1 LPALSSAVPATRI
14 DLKGFGL
21 SDKPRDFKDSIDE
34 QAEIVASFV
43 ASVMAPPVVLVGGIG
58 NISGGR

>member
-14 DLKGFGL
+14 DRKGFGL
-21 SDKPRDFKDSIDE
+21 SDKARDSKYSIDE

-43 ASVMAPPVVLVGGIG
+43 AIAVLFLA
-58 NISGGR
+58 N